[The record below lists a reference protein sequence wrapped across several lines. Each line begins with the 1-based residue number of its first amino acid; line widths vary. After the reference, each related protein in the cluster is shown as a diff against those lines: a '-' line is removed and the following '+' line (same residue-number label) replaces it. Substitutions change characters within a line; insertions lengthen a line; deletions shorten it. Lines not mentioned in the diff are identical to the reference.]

1 MENQKFNKA
10 AFEAAKNRTANK
22 PSTPSTLSLI
32 ALEGQSSKNR
42 KEAGQARAL
51 KRN

>member
-10 AFEAAKNRTANK
+10 AFEAAKNRATK
-22 PSTPSTLSLI
+22 PATPSTLTLQP
-32 ALEGQSSKNR
+32 LEGLNSKTR